1 MPRFLTLDDLDAKG
15 KRVLVRADLNVP
27 VKDGRVTDQTRIARL
42 APTIRELAEKNARV
56 VVISHF
62 GRPNGKPDP
71 NLSLRP
77 IVQPLA
83 RALSGRHVAFAED
96 CIGPRAKAA
105 VDGLKPGEIALLENL
120 RFHKEEEANDRGF
133 AKALASLAD
142 IYVDDAFSCAHRA
155 HASVE
160 AVAHLLPAYAG
171 RLMEAELKALSAA
184 LEHPQ
189 RPVAAIVGGAK
200 VSTKLDMLHFLVA
213 KVQFL
218 VIGGAMANTMLLAEG
233 RGVGKSLIERDLLDA
248 ARRLRGDADK
258 AGCELILPVDVVVA
272 KGLKPGIDSSTVG
285 VDQVPQ
291 DSMIL
296 DIGLRSVAL
305 IAGKLATCRTLVWN
319 GPLGAFETK
328 PFEQGTFA
336 IARLI
341 ADLTQS
347 GKLRSVAG
355 GGDTVA
361 ALAAAGVTGKL
372 SYVSAAGGAFLEW
385 LEGRE
390 LPGIKALK
398 R

>member
-27 VKDGRVTDQTRIARL
+27 VKDDRVTDQTRIARL

-96 CIGPRAKAA
+96 CIGPRAKAV

-218 VIGGAMANTMLLAEG
+218 VIGGAMANTLLLAEG

-272 KGLKPGIDSSTVG
+272 KGLKPGIDSSTVA

-341 ADLTQS
+341 ADLTQT